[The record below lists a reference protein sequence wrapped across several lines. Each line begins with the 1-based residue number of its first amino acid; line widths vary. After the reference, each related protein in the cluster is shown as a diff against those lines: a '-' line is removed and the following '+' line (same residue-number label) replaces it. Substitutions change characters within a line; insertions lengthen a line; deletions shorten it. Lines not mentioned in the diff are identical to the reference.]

1 MFRMDSSG
9 RRSRQRRSRGSSGTP
24 NMFEVLVFF
33 LVQLLGPT
41 SNLNLFTFQGTTTNR
56 SRQEQL
62 LASLEEMRDT
72 SGPSNTDGATS
83 HAAASVP
90 PTVAPT
96 VAPTVEAAVDE
107 EAEEA
112 AAELEDGEETSGADA
127 STEEAA
133 TQAAPRRV
141 IRYSY
146 C

>member
-33 LVQLLGPT
+33 LVQLLGPA
-41 SNLNLFTFQGTTTNR
+41 SNLNLFTFQGTTTSR

-62 LASLEEMRDT
+62 LASLEQMRGS
-72 SGPSNTDGATS
+72 SGPSNTEGTTS
-83 HAAASVP
+83 RAADL
-90 PTVAPT
+90 VAPT
-96 VAPTVEAAVDE
+96 MEPTAEAAVDA

-112 AAELEDGEETSGADA
+112 AAELDDGEETSGADA

-133 TQAAPRRV
+133 TQAAPRRA

>member
-9 RRSRQRRSRGSSGTP
+9 RRSRPRRSRGSSGTP

-33 LVQLLGPT
+33 LVQLLGPA
-41 SNLNLFTFQGTTTNR
+41 SNLNLFTFQGTTTSR

-62 LASLEEMRDT
+62 LASLEQMRGS
-72 SGPSNTDGATS
+72 SGPSNTEGTTS
-83 HAAASVP
+83 RAADL
-90 PTVAPT
+90 VAPT
-96 VAPTVEAAVDE
+96 MAPTAEAAVDA

-112 AAELEDGEETSGADA
+112 AAELDDGEETSGADA

-133 TQAAPRRV
+133 TQAAPRRA

>member
-9 RRSRQRRSRGSSGTP
+9 RRSRPRRSRGSSGTP

-33 LVQLLGPT
+33 LVQLLGPA

-72 SGPSNTDGATS
+72 RGPSNTEGATS
-83 HAAASVP
+83 HAAASV
-90 PTVAPT
+90 APT
-96 VAPTVEAAVDE
+96 MAPTAEAAMDE

-133 TQAAPRRV
+133 TQATPRRA

>member
-33 LVQLLGPT
+33 LVQLLGPA
-41 SNLNLFTFQGTTTNR
+41 SNLNLFTFQGTTTSR

-62 LASLEEMRDT
+62 LASQEQMWDT
-72 SGPSNTDGATS
+72 SGPSNTEGATS
-83 HAAASVP
+83 HAAASV
-90 PTVAPT
+90 
-96 VAPTVEAAVDE
+96 APTVEVAVDE
-107 EAEEA
+107 EAVEA
-112 AAELEDGEETSGADA
+112 AAELEDGEETSRADA
-127 STEEAA
+127 STKEAA
-133 TQAAPRRV
+133 TQAAPRRA

>member
-1 MFRMDSSG
+1 
-9 RRSRQRRSRGSSGTP
+9 
-24 NMFEVLVFF
+24 MFEVLVFF
-33 LVQLLGPT
+33 LVQLLGPA

-62 LASLEEMRDT
+62 LAFLEEMRDT

-83 HAAASVP
+83 HAAASV
-90 PTVAPT
+90 APT
-96 VAPTVEAAVDE
+96 VAPTAEAAVDE

-127 STEEAA
+127 SIEEAV
-133 TQAAPRRV
+133 TQAAPRRA

>member
-33 LVQLLGPT
+33 LVQLLGPA
-41 SNLNLFTFQGTTTNR
+41 SNLNLFTFQGTTTSR

-62 LASLEEMRDT
+62 LASLEQMRGS
-72 SGPSNTDGATS
+72 SGPSNTEGTTS
-83 HAAASVP
+83 RAADL
-90 PTVAPT
+90 VAPT
-96 VAPTVEAAVDE
+96 MAPTAEAAVDA

-112 AAELEDGEETSGADA
+112 AAELDDGEETSGADA

-133 TQAAPRRV
+133 TQAAPRRA